1 MQFPQ
6 LVVFQ
11 DDLEG
16 ANTFMKENAALSPV
30 VVSVSTLALPGKSG
44 ALQRVHEVTIMF
56 YDEEAEPS
64 PDPDPEKKGSEKENP
79 EKKASSEKKATP
91 VVQKNKE
98 A

>member
-16 ANTFMKENAALSPV
+16 ANIFMKKNAKLSPV
-30 VVSVSTLALPGKSG
+30 VVGVSTLALPGKSG
-44 ALQRVHEVTIMF
+44 ALQRVHEVTIMI
-56 YDEEAEPS
+56 YVEEPS
-64 PDPDPEKKGSEKENP
+64 PEEKGPEPPTVPEKKEP
-79 EKKASSEKKATP
+79 EKKEPRAVKDS
-91 VVQKNKE
+91 KE